1 MSVKIR
7 LTRQGKK
14 KFAYYHIV
22 IADSRAPRAGRFIE
36 KIGTYNP
43 NTDPATIDISFDKA
57 MEWLDKGAQP
67 TETVRAILSYK
78 GILMKRHLLG
88 GIKKGA
94 FNEEEANRR
103 FDEWMKQKEGK
114 IEAKRERLSKEKD
127 DSVRQHL
134 EQESKVKEVRAQE
147 ILKKTSKL
155 AEKAEEASAADQ
167 QEAPAQTSETPAKEE
182 TPAQTSETSV
192 TEETPEIKDDKKAP
206 KQEAPVKEN
215 DQEQITE
222 AEKPAPEP
230 SESENAEPEQ
240 VTEEKTEGK
249 EVTGESEGKEPD
261 DNSEELKKEKSK

>member
-43 NTDPATIDISFDKA
+43 NSDPATIDISFDKA

-114 IEAKRERLSKEKD
+114 IEAKRERLSKEKE

-147 ILKKTSKL
+147 IIKKTSKL
-155 AEKAEEASAADQ
+155 AEQAEEGAKADQ
-167 QEAPAQTSETPAKEE
+167 QEAPAQASETTATEE
-182 TPAQTSETSV
+182 TPAQASETTA
-192 TEETPEIKDDKKAP
+192 TEETPAQASETTLQQRKLRLRLLIPRRQRILPRSGMTKKP
-206 KQEAPVKEN
+206 RNRKFRKRKMSRN
-215 DQEQITE
+215 
-222 AEKPAPEP
+222 K
-230 SESENAEPEQ
+230 
-240 VTEEKTEGK
+240 
-249 EVTGESEGKEPD
+249 
-261 DNSEELKKEKSK
+261 

>member
-88 GIKKGA
+88 GIKKGV
-94 FNEEEANRR
+94 FNEEEADRR
-103 FDEWMKQKEGK
+103 FNEWMKQKEGK
-114 IEAKRERLSKEKD
+114 IEAKRERISREKEEN
-127 DSVRQHL
+127 VRTHL
-134 EQESKVKEVRAQE
+134 EHESKVKDARAEE

-155 AEKAEEASAADQ
+155 AEQAEQAAGGDK
-167 QEAPAQTSETPAKEE
+167 QEAAPQTTETPE
-182 TPAQTSETSV
+182 TKIPEV
-192 TEETPEIKDDKKAP
+192 TPEIKDDKKAGKTETP
-206 KQEAPVKEN
+206 GDEN
-215 DQEQITE
+215 IQEQITE
-222 AEKPAPEP
+222 IEKPAPEP
-230 SESENAEPEQ
+230 AEGENAEQGQ
-240 VTEEKTEGK
+240 VTEEKNEGQ
-249 EVTGESEGKEPD
+249 EVINESEGNEPA
-261 DNSEELKKEKSK
+261 EKSEDPKEEKSE

>member
-7 LTRQGKK
+7 LTRLGKK

-88 GIKKGA
+88 GVKKGV
-94 FNEEEANRR
+94 FNEEEADKR
-103 FDEWMKQKEGK
+103 FNEWMKQKESK
-114 IEAKRERLSKEKD
+114 IEAKRERISREKEEY
-127 DSVRQHL
+127 VRTHL
-134 EQESKVKEVRAQE
+134 EHESKVKDARAQE

-155 AEKAEEASAADQ
+155 AEQAEAGPGGDQ
-167 QEAPAQTSETPAKEE
+167 QEAVSQTT
-182 TPAQTSETSV
+182 
-192 TEETPEIKDDKKAP
+192 ETPEIKEDKKARKSETP
-206 KQEAPVKEN
+206 GDEN
-215 DQEQITE
+215 IQEQMTE
-222 AEKPAPEP
+222 IEKPAPES
-230 SESENAEPEQ
+230 SEGENTEQGQVAE
-240 VTEEKTEGK
+240 EETEGK
-249 EVTGESEGKEPD
+249 EVINESEGNEPA
-261 DNSEELKKEKSK
+261 EKSEDQKEEKSE

>member
-22 IADSRAPRAGRFIE
+22 IADSRAPRAGRFTE

-88 GIKKGA
+88 GVKKGA
-94 FNEEEANRR
+94 LTEEEANRR
-103 FDEWMKQKEGK
+103 FEEWMKQKESK
-114 IEAKRERLSKEKD
+114 IDAKRERISKEKEEY
-127 DSVRQHL
+127 VREHM

-155 AEKAEEASAADQ
+155 AEQEEAGAEGEQ
-167 QEAPAQTSETPAKEE
+167 KETGTPAPETQAPETPAPETPVPE
-182 TPAQTSETSV
+182 TPAP
-192 TEETPEIKDDKKAP
+192 ETPAPETPAPEVTPEAADDKKAG
-206 KQEAPVKEN
+206 KEETGDEKN
-215 DQEQITE
+215 VQEQMTE
-222 AEKPAPEP
+222 AEKPLPKP
-230 SESENAEPEQ
+230 AEG
-240 VTEEKTEGK
+240 EKTEQ
-249 EVTGESEGKEPD
+249 
-261 DNSEELKKEKSK
+261 